1 MGNNNRKYKLGTYGM
16 LAAGSLIIYYVLGIF
31 DFNIIAEYSPFL
43 RKLCFSLFLV
53 FVILGLDAFVEKII
67 AKSNEPE
74 GTRYNLLRITHLVA
88 IIFVLIVVIAFLFQ
102 NLYTLAVGFG
112 VISLVLGFALQAP
125 ITSFIAWLYVVFRKP
140 YQVGDR
146 IEIVGMR
153 GDVVEIHYL
162 DTIMEECSGGY
173 LGNDHKSG
181 RLIHFP
187 NSNVLKSEIINYSG
201 HLVPFIWN
209 ETAIQ
214 VAYTSDLQF
223 VEDCLMEAA
232 VKDFQKRF
240 SAQRFSK
247 EERWIPNVYFR
258 VNSYSWM
265 EAVISYPV
273 EPSDTTGRRN
283 RILKNAL
290 PLLNAHPDKVQ
301 FPAGTSR

>member
-1 MGNNNRKYKLGTYGM
+1 
-16 LAAGSLIIYYVLGIF
+16 
-31 DFNIIAEYSPFL
+31 
-43 RKLCFSLFLV
+43 
-53 FVILGLDAFVEKII
+53 
-67 AKSNEPE
+67 
-74 GTRYNLLRITHLVA
+74 
-88 IIFVLIVVIAFLFQ
+88 Q

-181 RLIHFP
+181 RLVHFP

-201 HLVPFIWN
+201 PLVPFIWN

-232 VKDFQKRF
+232 IKDFKERF

-247 EERWIPNVYFR
+247 ETRWNPNVYFR

-273 EPSDTTGRRN
+273 EPSDTTGR
-283 RILKNAL
+283 
-290 PLLNAHPDKVQ
+290 
-301 FPAGTSR
+301 